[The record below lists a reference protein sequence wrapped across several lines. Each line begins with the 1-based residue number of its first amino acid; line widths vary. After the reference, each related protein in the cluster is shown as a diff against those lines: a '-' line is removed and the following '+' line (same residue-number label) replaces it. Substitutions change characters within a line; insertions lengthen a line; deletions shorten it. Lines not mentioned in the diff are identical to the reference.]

1 MFAVQLVVCCK
12 TQERGTVM
20 KIILEK
26 GTIFYQGKFQ
36 QLERLVLDKGKVSE
50 ISITST
56 KAKKTKASA
65 KKKKVD
71 NSVKPINCAG
81 KFILPGF
88 IDAHTHVS
96 LEEEGV
102 GYIDADLNER
112 FGSVTPHVRAFDA
125 IKMRDRGFKDALNGG
140 ITTVMIAPGSANPIG
155 GQCCIVKINGN
166 IAEDCVVKENAGIK
180 MAFGENPKRVYG
192 EQKKF
197 PSTRMGTAA
206 VVREWLMKAQD
217 YAKRKKTKEF
227 KDRELKLEA
236 LVPLIEG
243 KIQARAHAH
252 QADDI
257 ITAYRIAQEFNLDLV
272 FEHCTEGHLIAKEL
286 GKWKAKAVVGPLMST
301 RSKPEL
307 RNRTYETPKA
317 LIEEGCVV
325 ALTTD
330 HPVLPIESLNVAAA
344 MCVKH
349 GLDEEQAIK
358 CITENPAVILG
369 FDKKLGKL
377 ETGFDADVVVW
388 DGHPLDVRSKPES
401 VYIDGN
407 KVV

>member
-1 MFAVQLVVCCK
+1 MK
-12 TQERGTVM
+12 T
-20 KIILEK
+20 ILEQ
-26 GTIFYQGKFQ
+26 GTIFFQGKFQ
-36 QLERLVLDKGKVSE
+36 PLANLVLEKGKITE
-50 ISITST
+50 ISLAST
-56 KAKKTKASA
+56 KAKKSKASA
-65 KKKKVD
+65 KKKKND
-71 NSVKPINCAG
+71 ANIKPINCTG
-81 KFILPGF
+81 KYILPGF

-102 GYIDADLNER
+102 GYFDADLNEA
-112 FGSVTPHVRAFDA
+112 FGLVTPQVRSFDA
-125 IKMRDRGFKDALNGG
+125 IKMRDQGFKDAINGG
-140 ITTVMIAPGSANPIG
+140 ITTIMVAPGSANPIG
-155 GQCCIVKINGN
+155 GQCCIVKVVGN
-166 IAEDCVVKENAGIK
+166 VVEDAIVKENAGIK

-206 VVREWLMKAQD
+206 TIREALMKAQD

-227 KDRELKLEA
+227 KDRDIKLEA

-286 GKWKAKAVVGPLMST
+286 GKWKANAVVGPVMST
-301 RSKPEL
+301 KSKPEL
-307 RNRTYETPKA
+307 KNRSYETPKILMEA
-317 LIEEGCVV
+317 GCVV

-349 GLDEEQAIK
+349 GLGEEQAIK
-358 CITENPAVILG
+358 AISENPAIILG
-369 FDKKLGKL
+369 LDKRLGKI
-377 ETGFDADVVVW
+377 EIGFDADIVVW
-388 DGHPLDVRSKPES
+388 DGHPLDIRSKPEA
-401 VYIDGN
+401 VFIDGN
-407 KVV
+407 KIV